1 MGVFD
6 AATWAIKGRFDV
18 FDRAIGVIEDIEE
31 MLPPVE
37 YHAPDTTAHDGEGHY
52 YDPVEGERLALESA
66 KEWVRQ
72 ACTVVQEVL
81 GGIE

>member
-6 AATWAIKGRFDV
+6 AATWAIKGHSDV
-18 FDRAIGVIEDIEE
+18 FDRAISAIEDIEG

-37 YHAPDTTAHDGEGHY
+37 YHSTVDRTGGGPGHF
-52 YDPVEGERLALESA
+52 YDPAEEEWRRLNYAIGL
-66 KEWVRQ
+66 VRY
-72 ACTVVQEVL
+72 ACQIAQEVL